1 MIKQHSHNLTQNLKV
16 NLMTGH
22 PRFGPAGIPPIFRI
36 LGAQSFDVPRLLREE
51 GLDAFEYQAVRWGQK
66 PQMKQ
71 EDAERL
77 GSEARKNDV
86 LLSMHGSYYVNLSGK
101 KEVVEAS
108 KRRIVACATA
118 ARWMGAY
125 VVVFHM
131 GFYGRFEKSYAFR
144 SCVDA
149 LKDIVATMNSLGI
162 RNVKLG
168 PETMG
173 RVFQVGSLDEILTIC
188 EEVEQTQLV
197 IDWSHMHARRQ
208 GQFRKVE
215 DFRTIVEEVERRLGT
230 EAARTMH
237 CHFSKIEYTDKGERR
252 HHVLDEAR
260 YGPDFEM
267 LAEVIAEFKMHPV
280 MICETPLLDVD
291 AMKMRDIYRKTI
303 EK

>member
-1 MIKQHSHNLTQNLKV
+1 MADR
-16 NLMTGH
+16 
-22 PRFGPAGIPPIFRI
+22 PRFGPAGIPPLFKI
-36 LGAQSFDVPRLLREE
+36 LGARLSDVPGLLREE

-71 EDAERL
+71 EDAESL

-86 LLSMHGSYYVNLSGK
+86 LLSLHGSYYVNLCGK

-108 KRRIVACATA
+108 KRRLVACATA
-118 ARWMGAY
+118 AQWMGAY

-131 GFYGRFEKSYAFR
+131 GFYGRLEKSEAFR
-144 SCVDA
+144 NCVNA

-162 RNVKLG
+162 QNVKLG

-197 IDWSHMHARRQ
+197 IDWSHLHARHQ
-208 GQFRKVE
+208 GRFRKVD
-215 DFRTIVEEVERRLGT
+215 DFRAVVEEVERRLGT
-230 EAARTMH
+230 EAARNMH

-267 LAEVIAEFKMHPV
+267 LAEVIADFNMRPV
-280 MICETPLLDVD
+280 IICETPILDVD
-291 AMKMRDIYRKTI
+291 AIKMRDTLREVIKHKG
-303 EK
+303 EE

>member
-1 MIKQHSHNLTQNLKV
+1 MADRT
-16 NLMTGH
+16 
-22 PRFGPAGIPPIFRI
+22 RFGPAGVPPLFRV
-36 LGAQSFDVPRLLREE
+36 LGARLPDVPGLLREE
-51 GLDAFEYQAVRWGQK
+51 NLDAFEYQAVRWGQK

-71 EDAERL
+71 EDAESL
-77 GSEARKNDV
+77 GAEARKHDV
-86 LLSMHGSYYVNLSGK
+86 LLSLHGSYYVNLCGK
-101 KEVVEAS
+101 EDVVEAS
-108 KRRIVACATA
+108 KRRLVACATA
-118 ARWMGAY
+118 ANWMGAY

-131 GFYGRFEKSYAFR
+131 GFYGRLEKSYAFR
-144 SCVDA
+144 TCVNA
-149 LKDIVATMNSLGI
+149 LKDIVATMSRLGI

-173 RVFQVGSLDEILTIC
+173 KVFQVGSLDEILTIC

-208 GQFRKVE
+208 GRFRKVA
-215 DFRTIVEEVERRLGT
+215 DFRAVAEEVERRLGT

-252 HHVLDEAR
+252 HHVLDEAG

-267 LAEVIAEFKMHPV
+267 LSEVIAEFKMRPV
-280 MICETPLLDVD
+280 IICETPLLDVD
-291 AMKMRDIYRKTI
+291 AVKMRDILRKLT